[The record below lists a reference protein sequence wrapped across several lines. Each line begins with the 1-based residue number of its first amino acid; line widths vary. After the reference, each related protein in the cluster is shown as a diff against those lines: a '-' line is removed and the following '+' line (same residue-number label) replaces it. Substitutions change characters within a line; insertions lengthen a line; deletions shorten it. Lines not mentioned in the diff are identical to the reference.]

1 MVCSVICLKS
11 TFVYFVYEV
20 LQLLQGVL
28 RPVIETGICVSD
40 PVTSSQ
46 HLARTLF
53 NLFAYLILFK
63 VMCAQ
68 VREGLHSAKHC
79 CSVIVAGRK
88 YIYPILQNF

>member
-20 LQLLQGVL
+20 LQRLQCVL

-53 NLFAYLILFK
+53 NLPPVLFK

-68 VREGLHSAKHC
+68 VCEGLYSAKHC
-79 CSVIVAGRK
+79 CSVIVVGRK